1 MKRLEIQN
9 EIVTTLSYLNKAQ
22 QIKLLAF
29 VKSLIVPKK
38 KNKDDLLDLVGTIDK
53 EDLEI
58 MRKVIEEE
66 CENIDRDGW

>member
-1 MKRLEIQN
+1 MKRLEIHN

>member
-1 MKRLEIQN
+1 MKRLEIEN
-9 EIVTTLSYLNKAQ
+9 EIVTTLSYLSKIQ
-22 QIKLLAF
+22 QIKLLTF

-38 KNKDDLLDLVGTIDK
+38 KDKDGLLNLVGTIDK